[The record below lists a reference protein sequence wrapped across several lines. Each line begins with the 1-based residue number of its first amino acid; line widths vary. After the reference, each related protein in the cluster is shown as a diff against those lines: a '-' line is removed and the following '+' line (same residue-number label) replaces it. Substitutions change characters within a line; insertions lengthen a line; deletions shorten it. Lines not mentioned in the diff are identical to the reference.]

1 MIIFLYLLLVVIVL
15 VTFLAV
21 LAPKTYNVNRSID
34 INKPL
39 IQVFNFLKHLKNQQY
54 WSPWEHKDP
63 NIKKEFV
70 GTDGE
75 VGFIS
80 KWEGNKDVGVGEQEI
95 KEIIDNEEIV
105 SQLRF
110 YKPWKSQSEA
120 YLKVEKLDEENTK
133 VIWGFYGYNKF
144 PMSIMML
151 FMSMDKMIG
160 KDFEYGMKKLK
171 EYLENNKA

>member
-1 MIIFLYLLLVVIVL
+1 MIILLYIILVIVVL

-21 LAPKTYNVNRSID
+21 LAPKTYDVNRSVI

-39 IQVFNFLKHLKNQQY
+39 TEVFYFLKYLKNQSH
-54 WSPWEHKDP
+54 WSPWEEKDP
-63 NIKKEFV
+63 NMKKEFF

-95 KEIIDNEEIV
+95 KAIVNNEIV
-105 SQLRF
+105 NTELRF
-110 YKPWKSQSEA
+110 YKPWKSESDA
-120 YLKVEKLDEENTK
+120 YLKVEKVDENSTK
-133 VIWGFYGYNKF
+133 VVWGFSGYNKF
-144 PMSIMML
+144 PMSIMMI

-160 KDFEYGMKKLK
+160 KDFEYGLSKLK
-171 EYLENNKA
+171 LYFDK